1 MDICCLCL
9 PNTPFSGNSTHLFH
23 LGNHWSPVLRACGS
37 ESEEW
42 VGTRF
47 RPGQTIQHPPETC
60 DLSWA
65 NGSLAR
71 TLTGTPEKRLSL
83 SAEILKLVEGKLAS
97 REPSLTSLGES
108 IWEWSQLRGTLNQG
122 TCFWFL
128 ITWIQSDPPLVF
140 LVMWAEPPLR
150 LIQFELSFK
159 TCKAESWL
167 IPPPSL

>member
-1 MDICCLCL
+1 MSSIMDICCLCL
-9 PNTPFSGNSTHLFH
+9 PNTPFSGNSTRLFH
-23 LGNHWSPVLRACGS
+23 LGNHWSPILRTCGS
-37 ESEEW
+37 ELEEW

-83 SAEILKLVEGKLAS
+83 Y
-97 REPSLTSLGES
+97 LGMKPT
-108 IWEWSQLRGTLNQG
+108 QRGAKPRNL
-122 TCFWFL
+122 FL
-128 ITWIQSDPPLVF
+128 IPDHLDPPLVF
-140 LVMWAEPPLR
+140 LVMWAEPPLC